1 MLACWHRAGAGA
13 IAADISARTTLT
25 VTTETVE
32 RGAEAAQALDTWMSN
47 GGFLPEEWAR
57 AKGPM

>member
-1 MLACWHRAGAGA
+1 MDPNEALENLRAFIGLVLDVGRYTA
-13 IAADISARTTLT
+13 
-25 VTTETVE
+25 ETVE
-32 RGAEAAQALDTWMSN
+32 AGAEAAQALDTWMSN

>member
-1 MLACWHRAGAGA
+1 MDPNEALELLRSFIGQVL
-13 IAADISARTTLT
+13 DIGRFTI
-25 VTTETVE
+25 ETVE
-32 RGAEAAQALDTWMSN
+32 RGAEAALALDTWMSN